1 MDERFSKVH
10 TDPRFRKPKKDANK
24 IALDERF
31 SGMLKSKEFGSKA
44 KVDKYGRKQE
54 SSVPKDLKRFYKL
67 EEDEE
72 SSGDEPR
79 LDLARGE
86 GLEESSEEES
96 ELEEEEIEV
105 DEGIWA
111 DEEIPTGDE
120 THRFAV
126 VNLDWDHVKAKD
138 LYKIYDGFKPT
149 KGYIK
154 KVTIY
159 PSEFGKERM
168 AQEAVQG
175 PPSSVFVPKGKE
187 GRKVKDDE
195 GKDFNMAALRKY
207 QMERLRYYYA
217 VCECDSVDTARAIVK
232 ACDGSEFESSGNFFD
247 LRYIPNDME
256 FEDEPH
262 DEATE
267 PPAAYEPVEFV
278 TQALQHSNVKLTWDA
293 EDPERTRTTKRK
305 FTKDEI
311 KKMDFDAYL
320 ASDSEDEVD
329 EDLKNK
335 YKALLGDDDEQDEGE
350 EMEITFAPGLS
361 EKAAK
366 RLEEIK
372 EEKERANETVFE
384 ANLRKQREKKKA
396 KKAAQ
401 NQEESESERDDLDDP
416 FFQHDFGSDFDEPK
430 VEKKSKKAEKKK
442 MDKQERLE
450 KAKSRAELE
459 LLMMN
464 EDNKVAGDHF
474 SAKDVIKAEK
484 SKNKKQKKKQLKKLA
499 NLETQDDFQMDLSDP
514 RFSSLITNHE
524 FFIDPTKSNFKMT
537 KTMKDILS
545 KKREANAHA
554 EPTNENSVDQKSKEK
569 IELSHLVDSVKRKS
583 SNMTKGQGKR
593 TKLA

>member
-1 MDERFSKVH
+1 MDERFKKVH

-44 KVDKYGRKQE
+44 KVDKYGRQQE

-67 EEDEE
+67 DEEE
-72 SSGDEPR
+72 SSEGDVR

-96 ELEEEEIEV
+96 ELEEEEIEEV
-105 DEGIWA
+105 DEGVWA
-111 DEEIPTGDE
+111 DEDIPTGDE
-120 THRFAV
+120 TNRFAV
-126 VNLDWDHVKAKD
+126 VNLDWDNVKAKD
-138 LYKIYDGFKPT
+138 LYKIYDGFKPA
-149 KGYIK
+149 KGFIK
-154 KVTIY
+154 KVCIY
-159 PSEFGKERM
+159 PSEFGRERM
-168 AQEAVQG
+168 AQEAVEG
-175 PPSSVFVPKGKE
+175 PPSAVFAPKGKE
-187 GRKVKDDE
+187 ARKVKNDE

-217 VCECDSVDTARAIVK
+217 VCECDSVDTARAIVQ
-232 ACDGSEFESSGNFFD
+232 ACDGTEFESSGNFFD
-247 LRYIPNDME
+247 LRYIPNGME
-256 FEDEPH
+256 FDDEPH
-262 DEATE
+262 DEAIE
-267 PPAAYEPVEFV
+267 PPVAYEPVEFV

-293 EDPERTRTTKRK
+293 EDPERTRTTKKK

-320 ASDSEDEVD
+320 ASDSEGDVD
-329 EDLKNK
+329 ENLKNK
-335 YKALLGDDDEQDEGE
+335 YKALLGDDEDEDEGE
-350 EMEITFAPGLS
+350 DMEITFAPGLS

-372 EEKERANETVFE
+372 EEKERGNETVFE

-396 KKAAQ
+396 KKATKQTAK
-401 NQEESESERDDLDDP
+401 EESESERDDMDDP

-430 VEKKSKKAEKKK
+430 IEKKK
-442 MDKQERLE
+442 EKKKTDKQERLE

-459 LLMMN
+459 LLMMS
-464 EDNKVAGDHF
+464 EDNKAAGDHF

-484 SKNKKQKKKQLKKLA
+484 SKNKKQKKKQLKKMA
-499 NLETQDDFQMDLSDP
+499 NLETQDDFQMDLNDS
-514 RFSSLITNHE
+514 RFTSLLTDHE
-524 FFIDPTKSNFKMT
+524 YFIDPTKSNFKMT

-545 KKREANAHA
+545 KKRAANAHV
-554 EPTNENSVDQKSKEK
+554 EHPNGSEIDLKSKQK

-583 SNMTKGQGKR
+583 SNMAKGQGKR